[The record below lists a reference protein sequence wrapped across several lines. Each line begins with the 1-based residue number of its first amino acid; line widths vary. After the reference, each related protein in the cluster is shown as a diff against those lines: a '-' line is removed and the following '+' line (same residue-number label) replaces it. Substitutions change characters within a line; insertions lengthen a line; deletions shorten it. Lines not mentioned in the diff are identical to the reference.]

1 MMPGRGENRRPKR
14 HERQAHDMSTLSLSL
29 EEIHSLALD
38 TMLANGCDDA
48 NASALAD
55 IVTRAER
62 DGSHSHGLFRV
73 PGYVK
78 ALRSGK
84 VNGKAKPKVS
94 KKAGAVVHV
103 DGGGCFAPL
112 AQAVGLPVLAET
124 AAETGVAAL
133 SLTNIHHFAALWPE
147 TEFLADRGLVGI
159 ACTAYMPMVAPA
171 GSKEKLFGT
180 NPISFAWPRPGK
192 PPVCYDM
199 ATAAMAMGD
208 VQIAARDGKSVPL
221 GTGLDAEGN
230 ETTDPAAIAE
240 GVLLPF
246 GGYKGS
252 AIALMVELLAAGLT
266 GESFSYE
273 AAESDNHDGGP
284 PRGGEMVIA
293 LSPAL
298 IAGDGWEAHV
308 EGFMDRL
315 TGLDGV
321 RVPGARRH
329 VNRLDTGPRS
339 INAELVETIR
349 GLV

>member
-1 MMPGRGENRRPKR
+1 MT
-14 HERQAHDMSTLSLSL
+14 TLDLTL
-29 EEIHSLALD
+29 EEIHDLAHGAM
-38 TMLANGCDDA
+38 TANGCNEA
-48 NASALAD
+48 NAAALAD

-62 DGSHSHGLFRV
+62 DGSHSHGLFRI

-84 VNGKAKPKVS
+84 VD
-94 KKAGAVVHV
+94 GAATPTVTRRTPAVIQCEGH
-103 DGGGCFAPL
+103 GCFAPL
-112 AQAVGLPVLAET
+112 AQAKALPVLAE
-124 AAETGVAAL
+124 AAQEIGVAAL
-133 SLTNIHHFAALWPE
+133 SLTGIHHFAALWPE

-171 GSKEKLFGT
+171 GSSTKLFGT

-192 PPVCYDM
+192 DPVCYDM

-208 VQIAARDGKSVPL
+208 IQIAARDGHQVPP
-221 GTGLDAEGN
+221 GTGLDADGN
-230 ETTDPAAIAE
+230 ATTDPAAIAK

-266 GESFSYE
+266 GERFSYE
-273 AAESDNHDGGP
+273 AKEADNGDGGP

-293 LSPAL
+293 LSPEL
-298 IAGDGWEAHV
+298 IAGPGWQDHV

-329 VNRLDTGPRS
+329 ANRRDTGPRA
-339 INAELVETIR
+339 INSALVDTIR
-349 GLV
+349 GLS